1 MSRIEEKN
9 NEDKEEVLI
18 FGTEEGDEIRMLLN
32 MRKGRL
38 HREKKDRVVM
48 DFKKRAF
55 SLKFYLCNLCKH
67 LLQTKIL

>member
-38 HREKKDRVVM
+38 TTKEKDRRKCLVQASIKTLKDV
-48 DFKKRAF
+48 KRV
-55 SLKFYLCNLCKH
+55 
-67 LLQTKIL
+67 I